1 MLFQDSALDIGHVL
15 VCLEHFGQEVVRARD
30 RDPRLHQELH
40 AFHYIC
46 SCGIIECDLT
56 LDVVVYL
63 ELVGD
68 IDKLFTVDS
77 HVLREGHL
85 ALLTYQSL
93 GVKSIVEVQLEL
105 AETLQHT
112 LLIIDSPE
120 TELLLQV
127 FLFILFSFYDL
138 FIAIDV

>member
-1 MLFQDSALDIGHVL
+1 MLFEDSALDVGHVL
-15 VCLEHFGQEVVRARD
+15 ICLEHFGQEVVRSRD

-46 SCGIIECDLT
+46 SCSIVESDLT
-56 LDVVVYL
+56 LDVVVNL

-68 IDKLFTVDS
+68 VDELFTIDS

-105 AETLQHT
+105 AETL
-112 LLIIDSPE
+112 
-120 TELLLQV
+120 
-127 FLFILFSFYDL
+127 
-138 FIAIDV
+138 